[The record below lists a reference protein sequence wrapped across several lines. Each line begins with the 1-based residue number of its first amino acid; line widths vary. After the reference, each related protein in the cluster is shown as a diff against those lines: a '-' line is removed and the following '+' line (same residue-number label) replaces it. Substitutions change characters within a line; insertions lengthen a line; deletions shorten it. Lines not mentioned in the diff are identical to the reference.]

1 MLLFVSSQRNKTAY
15 FYLLL
20 VLHFMVIYLKVYT
33 PIEIR
38 CALNKKVFSDLTRL
52 TFFRVKLVFEC
63 DFEIS
68 WSLRPLYLGTLGP
81 LSSQQVPEVLSSLHF
96 VMLCPYLRGHLTFG
110 GYFFT
115 RWALLYRPFNIW
127 CKLGQKCLFRG
138 SVSMEVRW
146 PPSSKSCQVHPKRI
160 L

>member
-63 DFEIS
+63 EFKIS
-68 WSLRPLYLGTLGP
+68 CFLELWDLGTLGP
-81 LSSQQVPEVLSSLHF
+81 LGLGTLGPWDSWTSSLFQYLLILPLTSSYLLLSHPPNLLLKYGV
-96 VMLCPYLRGHLTFG
+96 VMG
-110 GYFFT
+110 G
-115 RWALLYRPFNIW
+115 
-127 CKLGQKCLFRG
+127 GG
-138 SVSMEVRW
+138 
-146 PPSSKSCQVHPKRI
+146 
-160 L
+160 